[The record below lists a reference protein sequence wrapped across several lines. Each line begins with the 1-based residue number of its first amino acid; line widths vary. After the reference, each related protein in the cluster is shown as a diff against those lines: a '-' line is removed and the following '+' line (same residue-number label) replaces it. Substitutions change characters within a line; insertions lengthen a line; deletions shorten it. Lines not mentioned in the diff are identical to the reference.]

1 MSLLRSSA
9 TVGAFTLL
17 SRFFGFARDVII
29 ANVMGAGAMTDAF
42 FMAFK
47 LPNFLRRLFA
57 EGAFNAAFLPM
68 FAGMLKTQGNRRAMA
83 FASHIMTSLII
94 VLCIITSLAIFF
106 MPSVITLLA
115 PGYAHDPEMLTLTTE
130 LTRITFP
137 YIIFISIVCL
147 LGGIL
152 NSHHK
157 FAAVAFTPVLLNI
170 TLISSLL
177 LLPDF
182 TESTAHAISIGVCIA
197 GAVQALWLII
207 MNIKAGT
214 MPRLSRPKYN
224 KDAQKMLRSF
234 LPVAL
239 GAGVAQVNQLIDVI
253 IATYYD
259 NAVSF
264 LYYADRL
271 YELPLGVIG
280 IAIATAL
287 LPMLSKH
294 IRAEEHE
301 AANAAIDQALRF
313 TALIGIP
320 STIGLIILANPIV
333 RTIYQHGAFTEQ
345 DALAVV
351 PALIAYSLGLPAF
364 LIIKIFANC
373 FFAAQDTKTPVKI
386 AIICLITNLI
396 FNLVLVQ
403 YFAHVGLALATTIS
417 GWVNATLLGTALYR
431 RNIFRP
437 TANLLA
443 LLAKICFC
451 AVIMGAVT
459 YGIYHW
465 LAEWFT
471 QAILWQAAG
480 MALLL
485 IAGAG
490 TYISSL
496 FISRTLTI
504 RDVKSWLQPS
514 S

>member
-29 ANVMGAGAMTDAF
+29 ANVMGAGALTDAF
-42 FMAFK
+42 FVAFK

-68 FAGMLKTQGNRRAMA
+68 FAGMLKTEGDARATA

-106 MPSVITLLA
+106 MPTVILLLA
-115 PGYAHDPEMLTLTTE
+115 PGYADDPEMMALTTE

-137 YIIFISIVCL
+137 YIIFISVVCL

-152 NSHHK
+152 NSHNR

-177 LLPDF
+177 FLPEF
-182 TESTAHAISIGVCIA
+182 TASTAHAISIGVCIS
-197 GAVQALWLII
+197 GAVQVAWLVFI
-207 MNIKAGT
+207 NIKAGT
-214 MPRLSRPKYN
+214 MPRLSRPRYN

-239 GAGVAQVNQLIDVI
+239 GAGVAQVNQLVDVI

-280 IAIATAL
+280 IAVATAL

-294 IRAEEHE
+294 IRAEEHD

-320 STIGLIILANPIV
+320 STIGLIVLADPIV
-333 RTIYQHGAFTEQ
+333 RTIYQHGAFSES
-345 DALAVV
+345 DAQAVV
-351 PALIAYSLGLPAF
+351 PALIAYSVGLPAF

-386 AIICLITNLI
+386 AVVCLITNLI
-396 FNLVLVQ
+396 FNLILVQ

-417 GWVNATLLGTALYR
+417 GWVNASLLGITLYR
-431 RNIFRP
+431 RHIFRP
-437 TANLLA
+437 CATLILMLL
-443 LLAKICFC
+443 KVTICGI
-451 AVIMGAVT
+451 IMGAAA
-459 YGIYHW
+459 YGAHM
-465 LAEWFT
+465 LMAHWFT
-471 QAILWQAAG
+471 RPLFWQVLG

-485 IAGAG
+485 GTGAV
-490 TYISSL
+490 TYAVVL
-496 FISRTLTI
+496 FGSRTLTM
-504 RDVKSWLQPS
+504 RELKGWMCKVD
-514 S
+514 